1 MTVPL
6 LQERDP
12 DGEIISWLAKIG
24 HLAETA

>member
-12 DGEIISWLAKIG
+12 DGEIISWMETIG
-24 HLAETA
+24 QLAETA